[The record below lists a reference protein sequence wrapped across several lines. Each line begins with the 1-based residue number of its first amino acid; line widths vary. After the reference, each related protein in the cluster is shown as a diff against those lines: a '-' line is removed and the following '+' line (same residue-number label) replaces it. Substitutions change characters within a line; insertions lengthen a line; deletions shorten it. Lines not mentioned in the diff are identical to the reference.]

1 MDFFEFL
8 KIIDSEAKRIGW
20 TIDGLKHYVMQK
32 YGKKS
37 RYLLS
42 DEQLWELYR
51 YLHSLPDKP
60 VKTTKIG
67 IPKIGLNKWKKQTR
81 N

>member
-8 KIIDSEAKRIGW
+8 QIIDSEAKRIGW
-20 TIDGLKHYVMQK
+20 SIDGLKHYVMQK

-37 RYLLS
+37 RYLMS

-51 YLHSLPDKP
+51 YLHSLP
-60 VKTTKIG
+60 TASTKIG
-67 IPKIGLNKWKKQTR
+67 LKKIGLKKSWKK
-81 N
+81 